1 MMSKILVVGESCMD
15 IFIYGDTPRLSPEG
29 PAPVFIPT
37 QEKYNGGMAS
47 NVESNLISLGCEV
60 DLITNTSSITKTRYV
75 HESSNTLLLRVDEGD
90 VVKQVEDSKL
100 KSVDY
105 WEYNMVII
113 SDYNKGFLT
122 EEDIAYIS
130 YKHPNTICD
139 TKKKLG
145 EWCRDIRFI
154 KLNRSEFE
162 NNKDFI
168 KQNDWILEKLIITLD
183 KDGCKHNGKIYPTEQ
198 VEILD
203 ISGAGDTFVASFSK
217 KYIETSDVE
226 QSITFANECSSKVVQ
241 KRGVTTI

>member
-1 MMSKILVVGESCMD
+1 MSKILVVGESCMD

-37 QEKYNGGMAS
+37 KEKYNGGMAA

-90 VVKQVEDSKL
+90 NVKQVEDSKL
-100 KSVDY
+100 KTIDY
-105 WEYNMVII
+105 WEYNMVVI

-122 EEDIAYIS
+122 EEDISYIAF
-130 YKHPNTICD
+130 KHPNVICD

-162 NNKDFI
+162 NNKEFI

-203 ISGAGDTFVASFSK
+203 ISGAGDTFVAAFSK

>member
-1 MMSKILVVGESCMD
+1 MSKILVVGESCMD

-37 QEKYNGGMAS
+37 QERYNGGMAS

-100 KSVDY
+100 KNVDY
-105 WEYNMVII
+105 WEYNMVVI

-122 EEDIAYIS
+122 EEDIAYIA
-130 YKHPNTICD
+130 YKHPNVICD

-145 EWCRDIRFI
+145 DWCKDLRFI
-154 KLNRSEFE
+154 KLNRTEFE
-162 NNKDFI
+162 NNKEFI

-183 KDGCKHNGKIYPTEQ
+183 KDGCKYKGKTYPIEK
-198 VEILD
+198 VDILD
-203 ISGAGDTFVASFSK
+203 ISGAGDTFVAAFVHQFV
-217 KYIETSDVE
+217 ETSNMDKSLE
-226 QSITFANECSSKVVQ
+226 FANHCASVVVQ